1 MACFIVPT
9 AEAVVTTVATNIVK
23 SKESAAVTGEE
34 TKAEGISFSRKLSW
48 LNNMLWGG
56 SALLAFEH
64 VWHGE
69 VTPWFTFLTA
79 AADPMDAMEMLKEMS
94 TVGVAMAVVTTCA
107 WALLVAGVS
116 IIEKRA
122 VKIQTEADR

>member
-9 AEAVVTTVATNIVK
+9 AEAVVTTVVK
-23 SKESAAVTGEE
+23 KTVGEKMVKENSQ
-34 TKAEGISFSRKLSW
+34 KHPFLKKINW

-69 VTPWFTFLTA
+69 VVPWFPFLTA
-79 AADPMDAMEMLKEMS
+79 TANPADTAQMLREMATS
-94 TVGVAMAVVTTCA
+94 GVAMAALVTAA
-107 WALLVAGVS
+107 WAGMVLVTNA
-116 IIEKRA
+116 IEKRPA
-122 VKIQTEADR
+122 PKAFGLEKGEEV